1 MGLRESFSDVM
12 GLIAEVA
19 YTIDGGPIEEHLRR
33 ANEGEIFIFD
43 TDQYDSGHYEHLGV
57 DHPRVAKVR
66 AELQG
71 QMLADALYVEEHSGG
86 GFLNASRTM
95 LHQQDALSMF
105 AVKTLR
111 DGKMPSDVYSLFDDV
126 PVVEDIAVGQVLSNV
141 LMDASY
147 GILQWSEA
155 DLIERLEHDLDHL
168 LRGIRV
174 ERDNDGNVLSCKYVG
189 DAVDLSFEIELACIS
204 LRARGIEPNLRPDR
218 DEVQGFSEGPLN
230 GGITQG

>member
-12 GLIAEVA
+12 GLIAEIA
-19 YTIDGGPIEEHLRR
+19 YTMDGGPLEEHLRR

-43 TDQYDSGHYEHLGV
+43 TDQCDSGHYEHLGV
-57 DHPRVAKVR
+57 EHPRVIGLRK
-66 AELQG
+66 ELQG
-71 QMLADALYVEEHSGG
+71 QMLADALYVDEHSGG

-105 AVKTLR
+105 AVETLR

-126 PVVEDIAVGQVLSNV
+126 PVTRNINVRQVLSNV

-155 DLIERLEHDLDHL
+155 DLIERLEYDLEHL
-168 LRGIRV
+168 QRGIRV
-174 ERDNDGNVLSCKYVG
+174 ERDKDGNFLGCKYVG
-189 DAVDLSFEIELACIS
+189 DAEDLSYEIELACIS
-204 LRARGIEPNLRPDR
+204 LRARGIEPDLRPEH
-218 DEVQGFSEGPLN
+218 DEMQGFAEGPFN
-230 GGITQG
+230 GGINHG